1 MKEKKIPIV
10 GLPSWHTAPLINNSM
25 KLAEAKYQVQK
36 PDMRHVYEV
45 SKMYSKFASNGW
57 DATMAGVRP
66 SDYELWNSGR
76 PVINIFGTM
85 SDGFTGLKF
94 IFQSKSEDDARRWV
108 RDFLTSYGLP
118 HTSIE
123 TFPPYGVP
131 GMQIDADGHWG
142 EPQPT
147 YTRVD
152 VRYQEDPSN
161 A

>member
-1 MKEKKIPIV
+1 MKKTITVV
-10 GLPSWHTAPLINNSM
+10 GLPSWHTINNDM
-25 KLAEAKYQVQK
+25 KLTEAKYHVNK

-57 DATMAGVRP
+57 DATMAGVRS
-66 SDYELWNSGR
+66 SDYEIWESGK
-76 PVINIFGTM
+76 PVINTFGTM

-94 IFQSKSEDDARRWV
+94 IFQDKSEDDARRWV
-108 RDFLTSYGLP
+108 RDFLSSFGLP
-118 HTSIE
+118 HTSLE
-123 TFPPYGVP
+123 SFPPGGVP
-131 GMQIDADGHWG
+131 GMQVDDD
-142 EPQPT
+142 PQPT